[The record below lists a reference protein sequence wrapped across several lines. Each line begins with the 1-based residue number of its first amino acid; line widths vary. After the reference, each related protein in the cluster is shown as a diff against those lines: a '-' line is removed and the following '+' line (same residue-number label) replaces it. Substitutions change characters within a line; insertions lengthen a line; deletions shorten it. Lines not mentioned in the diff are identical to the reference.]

1 MATTGYGGTGGG
13 LADWRLAPL
22 RPGHGYP
29 LTGKTTVN
37 GGPPGVAVPNSAI
50 IDNYHSWLYKMARV
64 YRSFDLN
71 DHDDLVQEGRVAIW
85 KALDTYDPAL
95 GALPSWLTTA
105 AKMRMLEVVKRGNWT
120 GTRGIKG
127 RRREPPAIPVEI
139 TDHDRIRSDT
149 PDVDALMDVRAAVAE
164 IPSPYVRRAIFDRF
178 WLDEPVNNGLWYRA
192 KPELRARLAHLR
204 PGI

>member
-1 MATTGYGGTGGG
+1 MWVYFM
-13 LADWRLAPL
+13 LDPEEILPSYRLWRL
-22 RPGHGYP
+22 
-29 LTGKTTVN
+29 
-37 GGPPGVAVPNSAI
+37 
-50 IDNYHSWLYKMARV
+50 KMASV
-64 YRSFDLN
+64 YLSRQPDLWQ
-71 DHDDLVQEGRVAIW
+71 DLAQEGCIAQW

-178 WLDEPVNNGLWYRA
+178 WLDEQVNNGMWYRA
-192 KPELRARLAHLR
+192 QPELRAKLAHLR